1 MEMSDV
7 SPNEGPKLIPFAA
20 NVFHPEEEV
29 QALTMVLGGQVQGV
43 GGQILFDS
51 GATCNVISAA
61 FVKEHHVP
69 VIAPTTTDKLQLA
82 NGSVVEHLGF
92 ASVEAEIQGQRLP
105 AIKCAVLDMSSDWC
119 LLLGQEWLRQAR
131 AVINYDDLTVRG
143 YTRKGKP
150 FVLRCEKDKKPVAG
164 SDCNDLDVLLVSAVQ
179 AKRLVR
185 KGCKGFLSIVTQVP
199 SSADAAE
206 AVPPSVRDLLHEFV
220 DVFPDEVLEL
230 PPERPGMNHT
240 IPLIDP
246 HSKPP
251 SRPLYRLSR
260 AELAEAERQV
270 KLLLEKGYIEPS
282 ISPYGAPILFV
293 QKKEGSLRMVIDYRA
308 LNKITVKNKYPMPRI
323 DDALDEL
330 QGATMFT
337 SLDLTSGYHQLRIS
351 AEDVPKTAF
360 RTPQGLFQWRVLPF
374 GLTNAPATFQTA
386 MNTIFRPFL
395 NKFVLV
401 YLDDILIYS
410 RTPEEHCL
418 HLRQVLEVLREHRLY
433 ANLRKCSFAK
443 PEQSYLGH
451 VITAEGIKVDPRKTT
466 AVTNWPRP
474 TSLGDLR
481 SFLGLAT
488 YFRKFIRHFAQ
499 LAMPLH
505 RLTRKDALWQWTP
518 ECQISFEE
526 IKRAL
531 TEAPCLAF
539 PDFTKP
545 FEVHTDAS
553 LAGIGAVLYQEG
565 RPLAFESRRLIPAEV
580 NYPTGEQELLAVVHA
595 LTVWRCYLEGAL
607 EFHVV
612 TDHKAITY
620 LDSLPQLSRRQTRW
634 AEYLSRFHFRWDHQA
649 GKKNVVADALSR
661 TPVGVDLVAVVA
673 SCCGAPDRTSF
684 CLPLDSLRAVVC
696 AVTRRG
702 SCYPPPPT
710 LGGGGGENAC
720 ALGETNSWTV
730 IRWMPGSKNRRTW
743 QGLLPMMAIC
753 FTRAG

>member
-1 MEMSDV
+1 
-7 SPNEGPKLIPFAA
+7 
-20 NVFHPEEEV
+20 
-29 QALTMVLGGQVQGV
+29 
-43 GGQILFDS
+43 
-51 GATCNVISAA
+51 
-61 FVKEHHVP
+61 
-69 VIAPTTTDKLQLA
+69 
-82 NGSVVEHLGF
+82 
-92 ASVEAEIQGQRLP
+92 
-105 AIKCAVLDMSSDWC
+105 
-119 LLLGQEWLRQAR
+119 
-131 AVINYDDLTVRG
+131 
-143 YTRKGKP
+143 
-150 FVLRCEKDKKPVAG
+150 
-164 SDCNDLDVLLVSAVQ
+164 
-179 AKRLVR
+179 
-185 KGCKGFLSIVTQVP
+185 
-199 SSADAAE
+199 
-206 AVPPSVRDLLHEFV
+206 
-220 DVFPDEVLEL
+220 
-230 PPERPGMNHT
+230 
-240 IPLIDP
+240 
-246 HSKPP
+246 
-251 SRPLYRLSR
+251 
-260 AELAEAERQV
+260 
-270 KLLLEKGYIEPS
+270 
-282 ISPYGAPILFV
+282 
-293 QKKEGSLRMVIDYRA
+293 
-308 LNKITVKNKYPMPRI
+308 
-323 DDALDEL
+323 
-330 QGATMFT
+330 
-337 SLDLTSGYHQLRIS
+337 
-351 AEDVPKTAF
+351 
-360 RTPQGLFQWRVLPF
+360 
-374 GLTNAPATFQTA
+374 

-443 PEQSYLGH
+443 PELSYLGH

-607 EFHVV
+607 EFRVV

-702 SCYPPPPT
+702 SSYPPPPT
-710 LGGGGGENAC
+710 LGGGE
-720 ALGETNSWTV
+720 
-730 IRWMPGSKNRRTW
+730 R
-743 QGLLPMMAIC
+743 
-753 FTRAG
+753 TRAHLARQIRGRLSGGCLVQRIVARGRACCP